1 MKNHITHQRG
11 GLHFTACNVYGR
23 EMAWRSSVAVSD
35 HFSTMALTRHAATNG
50 AVCCLPFGAGL
61 PLSVRVN
68 VISRSRNTPRRPA
81 MVLLSGEPLRSPTN
95 LLAGIP
101 TPASNATSASAISPA
116 AKKYLHT
123 DNGLGYVNSAPH
135 KTGAGRSNPKLTK
148 ATPDAKSVFFCVRH
162 IRHFM
167 VWCAIHP
174 QGLRCRPA
182 GLLSHHA
189 AHNGAVYCLPFGVKL
204 SHLVRVTVF
213 SLVNSTPHRLK
224 MVALAGQPQG
234 WPVSFVPGIATPVNV
249 TAPIERSN
257 SSGDSLTRTKEAVY
271 HG

>member
-1 MKNHITHQRG
+1 MKNHITQQRG

-35 HFSTMALTRHAATNG
+35 HFSTMAVTRHAATNG
-50 AVCCLPFGAGL
+50 AVCCLPSGAGL

-68 VISRSRNTPRRPA
+68 VITRRSNTPRLHSMALPI
-81 MVLLSGEPLRSPTN
+81 GEPLRSPAN

-101 TPASNATSASAISPA
+101 TPASNATNASSPA

-135 KTGAGRSNPKLTK
+135 KTGVGRSNPKLLE

-162 IRHFM
+162 MRHSM

-174 QGLRCRPA
+174 QGLRCLPA

-189 AHNGAVYCLPFGVKL
+189 AHNGAVYCLPFGVNL
-204 SHLVRVTVF
+204 SHLVRVTVI
-213 SLVNSTPHRLK
+213 SRVNSTPHRLK
-224 MVALAGQPQG
+224 MVALTGQPQG
-234 WPVSFVPGIATPVNV
+234 WPVSSNAGIATPVNV
-249 TAPIERSN
+249 TALFERSN
-257 SSGDSLTRTKEAVY
+257 SSGDSLNLLEEAVY